1 MSVKSFTTED
11 RRCIVVADEDFAALI
26 GAVARTTGRVE
37 FILLDR
43 RQGCVIP
50 RGVVGD
56 GASAGR

>member
-1 MSVKSFTTED
+1 M
-11 RRCIVVADEDFAALI
+11 VADEDFPALI